1 MNLPLD
7 PASEQ
12 IIQREVERGH
22 YATPAEVGAH
32 SLALIDGRE
41 AWLLANNEAISERL
55 ERSYEQSRRG
65 EVYSPEQARE
75 ILAERRAVRK
85 A

>member
-22 YATPAEVGAH
+22 YATPAEVVAH
-32 SLALIDGRE
+32 SLALLDDRE
-41 AWLLANNEAISERL
+41 AWLLANKEAISERL

-65 EVYSPEQARE
+65 ELYTPEQARDM
-75 ILAERRAVRK
+75 LAERRAARP